1 MGVQLHFLV
10 PHGQWFLHSNMHNCI
25 FRGKIIRVSF
35 FFTLKCTQLSDART
49 TRNPS
54 SSFLLRR
61 FFSFCLPGV
70 VCSSIISQ
78 SFPLVFL
85 CAWCELLKEREMKSD
100 LCNYYTLDFFSVGGG
115 SNVRSTTMHL
125 FLCCLW
131 MKRKVLNGREHCLHA
146 VQFCKQLGSLK
157 EL

>member
-1 MGVQLHFLV
+1 MGIRLLFLIL
-10 PHGQWFLHSNMHNCI
+10 HGQWFLHSNMHKCI

-54 SSFLLRR
+54 SSFPSRR

-78 SFPLVFL
+78 SSPLVFL
-85 CAWCELLKEREMKSD
+85 CAWCELLKEREMESD

-115 SNVRSTTMHL
+115 QMWGL
-125 FLCCLW
+125 LLCTFFCVVYEWKERCW
-131 MKRKVLNGREHCLHA
+131 MGGGTVSMLCSSANNSG
-146 VQFCKQLGSLK
+146 V
-157 EL
+157 